1 MKKTILYANGMMML
15 LFVLL
20 FTSFKKP
27 HHHEVKKVNEKQHI
41 ANTPPNVVII
51 LMDDMGFGDME
62 CYGGFPYH
70 TPHINKLADDG
81 MRFTNFY
88 VGQAVCS
95 ASRCALLT
103 GCYPTRL
110 GISGALMPD
119 SKIALN
125 PKEETIAEVLKAA
138 GYKTGMIGKWH
149 LGSKEPFL
157 PLQQGFD
164 EYLGLPYSNDMWP
177 VDYNGK
183 PLDTSTFRGKYPPL
197 PLIEGNKPIRFI
209 RTLDD
214 QAELTTIYTERAVSF
229 INKNKSHP
237 FFLYLAHSMPHV
249 PIAASSKYKGKSGAG
264 LYGDVMEEVDWSVG
278 EVLKALD
285 KNGLSKN
292 TFVIFTSDN
301 GPWLT
306 FGNHAGS
313 TGGFREGK
321 GTAWE
326 GGLRVPCIMKWP
338 GKIAAGSICN
348 GLTATMDLM
357 PTLVSICNAKLPT
370 KKIDGVN
377 ILPLLEQKTD
387 TDPRTDF
394 VYYYDEKNLKA
405 VRSGQWKLVF
415 PCTSRTYNRPGAIG
429 ADGYPGKYFD
439 DSVSLALYDLRTDPG
454 EARDVKEMHPEIVQQ
469 ISLIADKYRKELGDG
484 LTHQE
489 GSEVRPAA
497 KQY

>member
-1 MKKTILYANGMMML
+1 MKKTILCAKSMMIL

-20 FTSFKKP
+20 FISFKKP
-27 HHHEVKKVNEKQHI
+27 HHHEVKKVNENQHSG
-41 ANTPPNVVII
+41 NTPPNVVII

-70 TPHINKLADDG
+70 TPHINKLAVDG

-125 PKEETIAEVLKAA
+125 PKEETLAEVLKAA

-197 PLIEGNKPIRFI
+197 PLIDGNKPIRFI
-209 RTLDD
+209 KTLDD
-214 QAELTTIYTERAVSF
+214 QAELTTLYTERAVSF

-237 FFLYLAHSMPHV
+237 FFLYLAHTMPHV

-278 EVLKALD
+278 EVLKALE

-348 GLTATMDLM
+348 GLSATMDLM
-357 PTLVSICNAKLPT
+357 PTLVSICNAKLPA

-377 ILPLLEQKTD
+377 ILPCLLYTSPS
-387 TDPRTDF
+387 PR
-394 VYYYDEKNLKA
+394 
-405 VRSGQWKLVF
+405 
-415 PCTSRTYNRPGAIG
+415 
-429 ADGYPGKYFD
+429 
-439 DSVSLALYDLRTDPG
+439 
-454 EARDVKEMHPEIVQQ
+454 
-469 ISLIADKYRKELGDG
+469 DG
-484 LTHQE
+484 LL
-489 GSEVRPAA
+489 SRMPSSA
-497 KQY
+497 